1 MQCTMWDQYSLSLS
15 PQQPRESPCC
25 PHNPKSCSAT
35 TFSGRGFPR
44 ILPWYIHTQEHLP
57 VIPAAVTVGVPEHLR
72 DRERHIPSGTSHHTQ
87 SAPVLWAMLTL
98 PFFCSLC
105 LSFLLMCRSM
115 LVSPRVMRV
124 ACHSVRAPRASAT
137 ELGMTRDSRWNAGLP
152 SLVLQLA
159 GAEAASPH
167 PQPCKWVGFSN
178 LL

>member
-72 DRERHIPSGTSHHTQ
+72 DREEAHHIWYITSH
-87 SAPVLWAMLTL
+87 PVSPCAVGYAHLA
-98 PFFCSLC
+98 
-105 LSFLLMCRSM
+105 FLLQS
-115 LVSPRVMRV
+115 LPLL
-124 ACHSVRAPRASAT
+124 SVDVPF
-137 ELGMTRDSRWNAGLP
+137 NARFPTGNEG
-152 SLVLQLA
+152 SV
-159 GAEAASPH
+159 
-167 PQPCKWVGFSN
+167 PQREGTQGQCN
-178 LL
+178 